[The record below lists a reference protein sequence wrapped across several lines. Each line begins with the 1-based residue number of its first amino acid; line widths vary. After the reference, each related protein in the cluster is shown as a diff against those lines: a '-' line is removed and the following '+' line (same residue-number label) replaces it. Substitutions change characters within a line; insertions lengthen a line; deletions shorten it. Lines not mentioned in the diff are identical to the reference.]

1 MRQFRIFTLAVV
13 AVLSVSILASRVVAA
28 EGSGGMMNHAD
39 GWMGGWT
46 GSGTGG
52 GMWLWPVIGV
62 VVIVLLV
69 VVVINQSKK

>member
-1 MRQFRIFTLAVV
+1 MKQFRIVTLAVL
-13 AVLSVSILASRVVAA
+13 ALLSVSVLASRVVAA
-28 EGSGGMMNHAD
+28 ERAGGMMNNAD

-46 GSGTGG
+46 GGGTGG
-52 GMWLWPVIGV
+52 GMWIWPLIGL